1 MALNLTELSA
11 ELEAAV
17 EQSAPVVVAV
27 QGRGRTP
34 ASGVVWR
41 DGVIVTSEHALRQ
54 DEEVA
59 VTLPD
64 GQGSVAKLA
73 GRDPGTDL
81 AVLRFAGGHAPARK
95 ELQPPRPG
103 QVVLALGRSPNSG
116 VNAAMGIV
124 SAMSGPWR
132 TWRGGQMDAY
142 VRLDVRLFPGS
153 SGGPVVTIAGGVI
166 GVSTGVLSRVAPL
179 AVPVATVDRV
189 VDDILAKGRVSRGF
203 LGVGLQPVRVPEPL
217 RPHAEASAGVIVL
230 SVEPGGPAE
239 RAGVVIGDVLLVLNG
254 HSVEDIEDVQ
264 AALDGQSIGK
274 SISVRLL
281 RGGQPVSI
289 EITVGERRA

>member
-1 MALNLTELSA
+1 MALNLSALSA
-11 ELEAAV
+11 ELVAAV
-17 EQSAPVVVAV
+17 EQSSPMVVAV

-41 DGVIVTSEHALRQ
+41 EGVIVTSEHALRQ

-64 GQGSVAKLA
+64 GQGATARLA

-81 AVLRFAGGHAPARK
+81 AVLRFAGSFAPAPQEAQSPK
-95 ELQPPRPG
+95 AG
-103 QVVLALGRSPNSG
+103 QVILALGRSPNSG

-124 SAMSGPWR
+124 SAVSGPWR

-142 VRLDVRLFPGS
+142 LRLDVRLFPGS
-153 SGGPVVTIAGGVI
+153 SGGPVITTGGSVI

-179 AVPVATVDRV
+179 AVPVATVNRV

-217 RPHAEASAGVIVL
+217 RSHAGASAGVIVL
-230 SVEPGGPAE
+230 SVEPDGPAD

-254 HSVEDIEDVQ
+254 RAVEDIEDVQ
-264 AALDGQSIGK
+264 AALDGQVIGK
-274 SISVRLL
+274 NIAVRLL